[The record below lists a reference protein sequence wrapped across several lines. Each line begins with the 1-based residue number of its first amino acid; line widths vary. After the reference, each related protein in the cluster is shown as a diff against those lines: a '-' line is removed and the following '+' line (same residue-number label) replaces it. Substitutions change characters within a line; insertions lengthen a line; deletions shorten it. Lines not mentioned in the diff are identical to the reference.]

1 MICPHCSTAV
11 KFEWRY
17 EGPLGVTDKSPD
29 HFLIYDTCPNCN
41 EIVVFLSICNY
52 DNNNGYMNITSK
64 DDGEFDIVSEQQIY
78 PDKGKFGFPEFIPK
92 EYMEDYE
99 ESIKVLSA
107 SPKASAALSRR
118 LLQLILR
125 EKFKIV
131 KRTLSDEIEEFINLE
146 GIPSHITDA
155 IDAIRHIGNLA
166 AHPTKNSNTGEI
178 VNVEPGEAEWLIE
191 VIEAL
196 FDFSFVQPKKL
207 EQRKK
212 DLNLKLKELGKPLLK
227 EKK

>member
-11 KFEWRY
+11 KFIWSY
-17 EGPLGVTDKSPD
+17 EGPLEVTGNNPD
-29 HFLIYDTCPNCN
+29 QFLIYDTCPNCN
-41 EIVVFLSICNY
+41 EVVVFLSLCNF
-52 DNNNGYMNITSK
+52 DGRGDIILKENGN
-64 DDGEFDIVSEQQIY
+64 FDIISERQIY
-78 PDKGKFGFPEFIPK
+78 PDESKFGFPEFIPK
-92 EYMEDYE
+92 KYMEDYE

-125 EKFKIV
+125 DKFKIV
-131 KRTLSDEIEEFINLE
+131 KKTLSEEIEEFINLE

-166 AHPTKNSNTGEI
+166 AHPTKNNNTGEI

-207 EQRKK
+207 EQRKN

-227 EKK
+227 ERK